1 MYWYNPT
8 TKTSE
13 RVAAPSDD
21 EQAVRMLA
29 SHPDSTTFVS
39 EYAELRC
46 SGAPIERAL
55 VSVGHEQRLREH
67 EEYAPSQPHRRE
79 RTSRRRRPRPS
90 ASGYELLLAVRLREE
105 GKDPRCLPDGA
116 LRLRAGQKPRSVG

>member
-8 TKTSE
+8 TRTSE
-13 RVAAPSDD
+13 RVAAPTDD
-21 EQAVRMLA
+21 ERAIRMLA
-29 SHPDSTTFVS
+29 SHPNSTTFVS

-67 EEYAPSQPHRRE
+67 EYTPMRMARRD
-79 RTSRRRRPRPS
+79 RKSRRGRPS
-90 ASGYELLLAVRLREE
+90 ARGYELLLAVRLR
-105 GKDPRCLPDGA
+105 G
-116 LRLRAGQKPRSVG
+116 RANRRATFRT